1 MEWKR
6 TPVDMVDE
14 QRRHLYNPAA
24 RQMND
29 NAQLQLI
36 NLPDVCLEAIL
47 SNLSYDEISKYR
59 IVRSF
64 FSIRKH
70 SLSFCHVQRSIDFTM
85 WSSGLQTIRSDLQ
98 EAAQSWLQSHGE
110 VSRTMSPHC
119 QKQVAKERVGATES
133 PSRSSLR
140 YLNGNRNE
148 NLYVINDFYQV
159 RGPERLLLYSR
170 KGNGFF
176 RKG

>member
-14 QRRHLYNPAA
+14 QRRRLYNPVA

-64 FSIRKH
+64 NIRKH
-70 SLSFCHVQRSIDFTM
+70 SPSFCRMQQGNLMMLVLIRFADSSIGSARSCSIVASISWRNITRNVSALSKANCRGESQRDGVT
-85 WSSGLQTIRSDLQ
+85 L
-98 EAAQSWLQSHGE
+98 
-110 VSRTMSPHC
+110 
-119 QKQVAKERVGATES
+119 
-133 PSRSSLR
+133 SL
-140 YLNGNRNE
+140 
-148 NLYVINDFYQV
+148 VTAI
-159 RGPERLLLYSR
+159 S
-170 KGNGFF
+170 
-176 RKG
+176 